1 MEQSLLTSA
10 MNYGLPCI
18 ILFAIG
24 IVGYRVFPKIYED
37 MKQRDNEKFEF
48 IKEDVCNIVKAVS
61 DNMAIVSINM
71 ANISSKVDNME
82 TDVKDIK
89 DDIKCIKTKIGIEK
103 EKDN

>member
-10 MNYGLPCI
+10 INYGLPCI
-18 ILFAIG
+18 ILFVIG
-24 IVGYRVFPKIYED
+24 LVGYRVFPKIYED

-89 DDIKCIKTKIGIEK
+89 DDIQSIKSKLEYK
-103 EKDN
+103 KDN